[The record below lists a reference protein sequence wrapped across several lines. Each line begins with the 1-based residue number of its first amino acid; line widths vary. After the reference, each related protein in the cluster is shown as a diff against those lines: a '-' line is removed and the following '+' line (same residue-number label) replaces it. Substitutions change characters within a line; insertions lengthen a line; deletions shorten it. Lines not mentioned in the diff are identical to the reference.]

1 MGKQVSSRLILAASL
16 ACCALILFSAVVVAQ
31 EQDEVDPLLAN
42 WERTDKPVMDGIV
55 NRTWMW
61 GPQTDAYLTWE
72 AYTESPG
79 GERKVIYFD
88 KSRME
93 ITDPD
98 DDRADPWFVTNGLLV
113 VELITGQLQTGHHQ
127 FESRGPAA
135 VNVAGDVDDPNGVT
149 YAALANLLQPYNGP
163 QPDPLIWTVDRSGNA
178 GTDERFASYDVGTAR
193 YEPSTGHWVAEPFW
207 QFMTSTGTVW
217 EDDGYL
223 NDTLFADPF
232 YATGY
237 PITEAYW
244 ATVLLEGQPEDVLLQ
259 CFERRCLTWT
269 PSNPSGWEV
278 EAGNVGLHYYIWRYG
293 EPPPR
298 PVG

>member
-1 MGKQVSSRLILAASL
+1 MRKRRSGRLRLAAVL
-16 ACCALILFSAVVVAQ
+16 ASCVLVASGVVGSA
-31 EQDEVDPLLAN
+31 QDDVDPLLVN
-42 WERTDKPVMDGIV
+42 WQRTDKPVMDGVV

-61 GPQTDAYLTWE
+61 GPQAAAYLSWE
-72 AYTESPG
+72 SYAEAPD

-98 DDRADPWFVTNGLLV
+98 ANRDDPWYVSNGLLV
-113 VELITGQLQTGHHQ
+113 VELMTGRLQMGHTR
-127 FESRGPAA
+127 FENREPAG
-135 VNVAGDVDDPNGVT
+135 VNVAGDVSDPNGVT
-149 YAALANLLQPYNGP
+149 YATLATVRAAFTGP
-163 QPDPLIWTVDRSGNA
+163 QPGPLTWTLDQSGNVGVDA
-178 GTDERFASYDVGTAR
+178 RFASFDVGVTW
-193 YEPSTGHWVAEPFW
+193 YEPATGHWVAEPFW
-207 QFMTSTGTVW
+207 ELMTSSGTVW
-217 EDDGYL
+217 DDTGYL
-223 NDTLFADPF
+223 DEALFADPF

-244 ATVLLEGQPEDVLLQ
+244 VKVLLDGQPEDVLLQ

-269 PSNPSGWEV
+269 PSNPDGWQV

-293 EPPPR
+293 VPPPK